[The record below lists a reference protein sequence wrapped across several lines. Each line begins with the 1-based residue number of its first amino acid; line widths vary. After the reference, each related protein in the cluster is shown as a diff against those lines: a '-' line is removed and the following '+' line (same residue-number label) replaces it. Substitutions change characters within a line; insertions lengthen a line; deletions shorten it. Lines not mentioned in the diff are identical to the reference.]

1 MLHHPKVF
9 YPHPDL
15 ILQRAEGLGHRRRC
29 CGLSGSGPFWF
40 THPISPYLSSISSHL
55 TLRLLVTVWR
65 SMEEDRLLRGK
76 GSQKSHKQS
85 VFLCLFHMYTISCSC
100 QSQCHSSEPG
110 RWTCWTHHLSHVE
123 QTENHN
129 YRERNKERA
138 IVEIKKF
145 KEQTSLE
152 MPDTGCLCTNVN
164 ADWVQL
170 KL

>member
-15 ILQRAEGLGHRRRC
+15 ILQRAEGLGLRRRC

-40 THPISPYLSSISSHL
+40 THPISPNLSSISSHL
-55 TLRLLVTVWR
+55 TLWLLVTVWR

-110 RWTCWTHHLSHVE
+110 RWACWTHHLSHVE
-123 QTENHN
+123 QTESHN
-129 YRERNKERA
+129 YRERDKERDICGNQEVQGA
-138 IVEIKKF
+138 NKPWDARYGV
-145 KEQTSLE
+145 SLH
-152 MPDTGCLCTNVN
+152 
-164 ADWVQL
+164 
-170 KL
+170 